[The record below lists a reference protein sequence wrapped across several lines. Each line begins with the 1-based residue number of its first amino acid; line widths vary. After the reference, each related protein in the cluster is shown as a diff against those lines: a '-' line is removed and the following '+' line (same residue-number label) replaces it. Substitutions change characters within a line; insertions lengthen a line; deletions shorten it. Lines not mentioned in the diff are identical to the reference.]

1 MKPRYER
8 GPGDTTIRTHFR
20 KPTPEEQE
28 KLRRWAEE
36 ADRRARERLK
46 REYGDDV

>member
-1 MKPRYER
+1 MSYRNEPDPRAITVR
-8 GPGDTTIRTHFR
+8 VPLRR
-20 KPTPEEQE
+20 PTPEEQE

-46 REYGDDV
+46 REYGDR